1 MFVCKETVLPFVR
14 PVVADSWRRCLT
26 VRVSP
31 DDQGLPSVRMGVDE
45 LADYRA
51 RHPLASVLPV
61 FDTLLGGPV
70 ADSGHI
76 FAVSDADG
84 TLLWVRGRAVALD
97 RAERMNFVEGAV
109 WSESS
114 AGTNAP
120 GTALVVG
127 HPVQIFSAEHYNEV
141 VHPWSCSAAPI
152 RDPESGRTLGAVDI
166 TGDES
171 AASPYAL
178 ALVRA
183 TATAAEA
190 ELAGSWRRVRP
201 GVRVRALGRDA
212 AVLEVDGH
220 VRTLSPRHSEILV
233 VLALAQGGLS
243 AGRLA
248 VELSEVELG
257 MSTVRAEMS
266 RLRAVL
272 GDALLESR
280 PYALRRP
287 VSADFTGV
295 AALLAEGR
303 VHDAMAIYD
312 GPLLPSSD
320 APFVTEYR
328 IALEQQLRGAVL
340 ASGDVQL
347 LRRWVSAGWGAGD
360 AAAWQALATQ
370 LPRGSATHGAA
381 AGRVRGLLV
390 GTPPPRPVAAS
401 LQRRRV

>member
-1 MFVCKETVLPFVR
+1 MATAMELLRAHELFVCTETVLPFVR
-14 PVVADSWRRCLT
+14 PVVADSWRRCVT
-26 VRVSP
+26 GRASR
-31 DDQGLPSVRMGVDE
+31 DDHGLPSVWMGADE
-45 LADYRA
+45 LADHRA
-51 RHPLASVLPV
+51 QHPLASALPV
-61 FDTLLGGPV
+61 FDSLLGGP
-70 ADSGHI
+70 ADDSGHV
-76 FAVSDADG
+76 FAISDADG
-84 TLLWVRGRAVALD
+84 TLLWVRGRAVALE
-97 RAERMNFVEGAV
+97 RAERMNFVEGAG

-127 HPVQIFSAEHYNEV
+127 HPVQVFSAEHYNEV

-152 RDPESGRTLGAVDI
+152 RDPVSGRILGAVDI

-171 AASPYAL
+171 AAGPYAL

-183 TATAAEA
+183 VAMAAEA
-190 ELAGSWRRVRP
+190 ELAGLRRPVRP
-201 GVRVRALGRDA
+201 GVRIRALGRDA

-233 VLALAQGGLS
+233 VLALAQRGLS

-272 GDALLESR
+272 GDALLGSR

-295 AALLAEGR
+295 VALLAEGR
-303 VHDAMAIYD
+303 VRDAMAIYD

-320 APFVTEYR
+320 APFVREYR
-328 IALEQQLRGAVL
+328 IALEQQIRGAVL

-347 LRRWVSAGWGAGD
+347 LRRWVSAGWGADD
-360 AAAWQALATQ
+360 AAAWQALAAH
-370 LPRGSATHGAA
+370 LPRGSAAHGAA
-381 AGRVRGLLV
+381 VGRARGLLV
-390 GTPPPRPVAAS
+390 GAP
-401 LQRRRV
+401 